1 MVDRLIGDWLRSI
14 LPEQSLSLKTRGIL
28 VLVVGTVLGLG
39 LSFGGQ
45 LLKLSAPS
53 KPDDLTWEQAR
64 LFAEVM
70 DRIKQDYVE
79 PIDDRA
85 LVESAIRGMV
95 SDLDA
100 HSEYLDADEYQDIRI
115 STSGSYSGVGLEVSE
130 DSGQIL
136 VVAPIDGTP
145 AHRAGIRPGDVIVAI
160 DDASVRR
167 DGLKETISRLRGRSG
182 TRVSVSILRGPEA
195 ELLVYNLRR
204 ENIRVASVRSDSLD
218 PSIGYVRISQF
229 NENTASEL
237 SRAVDTLQDDFSA
250 AGDELRGLVL
260 DLRNNPGG
268 ILDSAVDV
276 SDLFLDRGVI
286 VQAEGRTSEAHFVRE
301 AGTGDILDGTP
312 IVVLVNK
319 GSASASEIVAGALQ
333 GHHRALVVGTETF
346 GKGLVQTVMPLSRGR
361 AIKLTTSRYFTPSG
375 DSIHEKGIEPDINVA
390 GSQRYPG
397 RDLSAGLDREG
408 DEQLAEAVRLLARH
422 RLVQSQIAD

>member
-1 MVDRLIGDWLRSI
+1 M
-14 LPEQSLSLKTRGIL
+14 SLKTRGIL

-45 LLKLSAPS
+45 LLKLSAPA

-130 DSGQIL
+130 GDGQIL

-182 TRVSVSILRGPEA
+182 TRVSL
-195 ELLVYNLRR
+195 
-204 ENIRVASVRSDSLD
+204 
-218 PSIGYVRISQF
+218 
-229 NENTASEL
+229 
-237 SRAVDTLQDDFSA
+237 
-250 AGDELRGLVL
+250 
-260 DLRNNPGG
+260 
-268 ILDSAVDV
+268 
-276 SDLFLDRGVI
+276 
-286 VQAEGRTSEAHFVRE
+286 
-301 AGTGDILDGTP
+301 
-312 IVVLVNK
+312 
-319 GSASASEIVAGALQ
+319 
-333 GHHRALVVGTETF
+333 
-346 GKGLVQTVMPLSRGR
+346 
-361 AIKLTTSRYFTPSG
+361 
-375 DSIHEKGIEPDINVA
+375 
-390 GSQRYPG
+390 
-397 RDLSAGLDREG
+397 
-408 DEQLAEAVRLLARH
+408 
-422 RLVQSQIAD
+422 

>member
-1 MVDRLIGDWLRSI
+1 M
-14 LPEQSLSLKTRGIL
+14 SLKTRGIL

-333 GHHRALVVGTETF
+333 DHHRALVVGTETF